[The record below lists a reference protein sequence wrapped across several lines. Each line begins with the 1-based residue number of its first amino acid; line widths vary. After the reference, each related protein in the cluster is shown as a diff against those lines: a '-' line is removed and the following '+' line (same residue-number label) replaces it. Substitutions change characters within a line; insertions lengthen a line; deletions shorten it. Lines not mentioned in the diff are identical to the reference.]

1 MGWSG
6 DVDVGGP
13 VPPLLV
19 AAALCR
25 TLADVLE
32 RIDDAAVDD
41 AARAA
46 VRRLAERLEA
56 ALTARGAD

>member
-1 MGWSG
+1 MGSG
-6 DVDVGGP
+6 DVHVADP
-13 VPPLLV
+13 VPPLVV

-32 RIDDAAVDD
+32 QVDHAAADET
-41 AARAA
+41 ARAA

-56 ALTARGAD
+56 ALTPRGSS